1 MNSLIDYF
9 RTDWEAMTRNDWI
22 GTILT
27 VVIFLLMV
35 GLYAIVLRPK
45 NRDHLEA
52 QKNIPLDD
60 DVPSEIQ
67 VGSGDKEKKIGEEN
81 GG

>member
-1 MNSLIDYF
+1 MSNLREYF
-9 RTDWEAMTRNDWI
+9 HTDWAAMTTTDWV

-35 GLYAIVLRPK
+35 GLYVYVLRPK
-45 NRDHLEA
+45 NRDRFES
-52 QKNIPLDD
+52 KKYIPMDD
-60 DVPSEIQ
+60 DQ
-67 VGSGDKEKKIGEEN
+67 MNRGNNN

>member
-1 MNSLIDYF
+1 MNSLRDYF
-9 RTDWEAMTRNDWI
+9 NTDWGAMTATDWF

-35 GLYAIVLRPK
+35 GLYFYVLRPK
-45 NRDHLEA
+45 NRE
-52 QKNIPLDD
+52 KFESNKYIPVDD
-60 DVPSEIQ
+60 EQIR
-67 VGSGDKEKKIGEEN
+67 SGEKN

>member
-1 MNSLIDYF
+1 MTA
-9 RTDWEAMTRNDWI
+9 TDWF

-35 GLYAIVLRPK
+35 GLFVYVLRPK
-45 NRDHLEA
+45 NRE
-52 QKNIPLDD
+52 KFESRKYIPLDED
-60 DVPSEIQ
+60 ETVIK
-67 VGSGDKEKKIGEEN
+67 GDNN